1 MCLTSAWSI
10 TQAVNPP
17 RAAYVDYPLGHTA
30 GKPGDGDDQQL
41 ILRSALALLEAAEAP
56 STIADLGRIWSED
69 DSWKDRVMRPKP
81 ERDGNGDA
89 ADDRVERF
97 ATPQYQMESDRS
109 EAESAPECSGCLW
122 IE

>member
-1 MCLTSAWSI
+1 M
-10 TQAVNPP
+10 
-17 RAAYVDYPLGHTA
+17 DYPLGHTA
-30 GKPGDGDDQQL
+30 GKPGDTDDQQL
-41 ILRSALALLEAAEAP
+41 ILKSALALLNAAKPP
-56 STIADLGRIWSED
+56 SAIADLGRIWSED

-81 ERDGNGDA
+81 ERDGNRAA

-97 ATPQYQMESDRS
+97 ASPQYQMESDRL